1 MIRFFRLLRQRLL
14 ENGKFRK
21 YFVYAIG
28 EIFLVVIG
36 ILIAVGIGE
45 WRFDIKKEKEL
56 QGYYQGIKNDINQDK
71 IRIAA
76 FDSLYK
82 NAVSGIVNEIDKMQ
96 LKSYNQDSL
105 YGNVSSWMVYVVA
118 FTPSNS
124 TFTEIVSS
132 GKLQLFKNKKLKSQ
146 ILNLYNNLYPEFLI
160 RQTNNNEF
168 LRTLRTIDL
177 METYRWMSI
186 LDNDDRNS
194 TNLVLKNPKV
204 KINHNWITD
213 KQSEKYLKFE
223 NYLNLTRAAYL
234 NMITRFKT
242 INTQLDELLTLID
255 NELIIEESL

>member
-14 ENGKFRK
+14 EDGKFRK

-36 ILIAVGIGE
+36 ILIAVGLGE
-45 WRFDIKKEKEL
+45 WRTEIKKEKEL

-71 IRIAA
+71 IRISAL
-76 FDSLYK
+76 DSLYII
-82 NAVSGIVNEIDKMQ
+82 AERGIVSEIDKMQ

-105 YGNVSSWMVYVVA
+105 YSNVPAWMIYVVA

-132 GKLQLFKNKKLKSQ
+132 GKLQLFKNKELKSQ
-146 ILNLYNNLYPEFLI
+146 MLNLYNNLYPEFLI

-177 METYRWMSI
+177 MDTYRWMSI
-186 LDNDDRNS
+186 LDNDDKIGTS
-194 TNLVLKNPKV
+194 LILKNPKV
-204 KINHNWITD
+204 DIRHDWILD
-213 KQSEKYLKFE
+213 KQSDKYLKFE
-223 NYLNLTRAAYL
+223 NYLNLVRAAYL
-234 NMITRFKT
+234 NLIARFQT
-242 INTQLDELLTLID
+242 INAQLDELLFQID
-255 NELIIEESL
+255 EELLTMEQE